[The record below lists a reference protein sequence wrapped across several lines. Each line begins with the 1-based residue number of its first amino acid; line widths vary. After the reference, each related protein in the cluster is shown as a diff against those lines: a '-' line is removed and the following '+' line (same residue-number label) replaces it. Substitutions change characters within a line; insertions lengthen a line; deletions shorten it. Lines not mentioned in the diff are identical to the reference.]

1 VYIVSAFWEFWLTKF
16 SLFKQ
21 HWNSIVSSFSKPLNF
36 NSGMKQ
42 NNGQSGQ
49 YLNTETIGM
58 KPKNNLTGPYFK
70 KELILADFRL
80 ANLSRDCSVIGRRE
94 VLTGKAKFGIFG
106 DGKEII
112 QMALAKQFKNGDWR
126 SGYYRDQTWMMAMGL
141 YDSLEFFHQLYGNID
156 DQFNSGSGGR
166 VFNNHFSVPNI
177 NRDGTWRDLTKQKNS
192 SADISPTAGQM
203 PRLLGLA
210 YASKLFRQNKDLKQF
225 TTLSLNGNEVA
236 FGSIGDASTSEGY
249 FWETIN
255 AAGVLQVPM
264 AVSIYDDGYGISV
277 PKKYQTTK
285 GSISEILKGFETEK
299 DKPGIRIFKGKGWD
313 YPGLIKLYEEGIAI
327 CREQH
332 TPVVFHIEEVTQPQ
346 GHSTSGSHERY
357 KSEERLKWEIEFDP
371 IRKMREWIHSLDIA
385 TDEELDKIVV
395 EAEEEAK
402 ESRRKG
408 WESFQTPIKTERD
421 ALVKIINDRS
431 CKCTDKVKE
440 NSVDSYTEELKQV
453 ASPIRKDNFV
463 TARKILRNICGT
475 CLKADNLNEEL
486 NGWLKRNYA
495 DALKGY
501 DSFLYNET
509 PTSVLNVKPVAPVYS
524 ADSPEVPGRQ
534 VLRDNYDKL
543 FSKYP
548 LLVTFGEDTG
558 VIGGVNQSLEGLQ
571 KKFGELRITDTG
583 IREATIL
590 GQGLGL
596 ALRGMRPIAEIQYL
610 DYLMYAL
617 QILSDD
623 LATTHYRS
631 AGKMVAPLIISTRG
645 HRLEGIWHSG
655 SPMSMLIN
663 SVRGVYVC
671 SPRDMTRA
679 AGFYNTLLEGNDP
692 AVVIEPLNGYRLK
705 EKLPDNL
712 GEFKIQL
719 GIPEILNP
727 GTDLTIVTY
736 GSTVKI
742 AIEAVKQLA
751 LHDISVEL
759 IDVQT
764 LIPFDKNKMI
774 VESLKKTNRV
784 LFLDED
790 VPGGTTA
797 YMMQEVLEKQNG
809 WQFLD
814 SPPKTLAAKE
824 HRPAYTTDGDYF
836 SKPNAEDVFDVV
848 YGMMKEAVPDK
859 Y

>member
-1 VYIVSAFWEFWLTKF
+1 MQLINL
-16 SLFKQ
+16 Q
-21 HWNSIVSSFSKPLNF
+21 
-36 NSGMKQ
+36 SGMKQ
-42 NNGQSGQ
+42 NNNQTAYDQ
-49 YLNTETIGM
+49 NAEIIEMKQIKNQTERLF
-58 KPKNNLTGPYFK
+58 N
-70 KELILADFRL
+70 KESILADFRM
-80 ANLSRDCSVIGRRE
+80 ANLSRSLSVIGRRE

-112 QMALAKQFKNGDWR
+112 QLALAKQFKDGDWR
-126 SGYYRDQTWMMAMGL
+126 SGYYRDQTWMMAMGV
-141 YDSLEFFHQLYGNID
+141 YDSLEFFHQLYGNTD
-156 DQFNSGSGGR
+156 NQFNSGSGGR
-166 VFNNHFSVPNI
+166 VFNNHFSIPNI
-177 NRDGTWRDLTKQKNS
+177 NPDGSWRDLTKQKNS

-210 YASKLFRQNKDLKQF
+210 YASKLFRQNKELQQF
-225 TTLSLNGNEVA
+225 TTLSTKGNEVA

-255 AAGVLQVPM
+255 AAGVLQVPL
-264 AVSIYDDGYGISV
+264 AVSVYDDGYGISV

-285 GSISEILKGFETEK
+285 GSISDILKGFETEK

-313 YPGLIKLYEEGIAI
+313 YAGLIKLYQEGIAI

-357 KSEERLKWEIEFDP
+357 KSEERLKWEEEFDP
-371 IRKMREWIHSLDIA
+371 IKKMREWILGSEIA
-385 TDEELDKIVV
+385 TSEELDKLAL

-402 ESRRKG
+402 ESRRLG
-408 WESFQTPIKTERD
+408 WESFQNPIRIERD

-431 CKCTDKVKE
+431 CRCTEKAKE
-440 NSVDSYTEELKQV
+440 ESVDSYTDDLKKV
-453 ASPIRKDNFV
+453 PAPIRKDNFV

-475 CLKADNLNEEL
+475 CLKSDNLKEEL
-486 NGWLKRNYA
+486 QGWLKRNYE
-495 DALKGY
+495 DARKSY
-501 DSFLYNET
+501 DSHLYNET
-509 PTSVLNVKPVAPVYS
+509 PSSVLNVKPVAPVYS

-534 VLRDNYDKL
+534 ILRDNYEKL
-543 FSKYP
+543 FAKYP

-558 VIGGVNQSLEGLQ
+558 NIGGVNQSLEGLQ

-610 DYLMYAL
+610 DYLMYCL
-617 QILSDD
+617 QVLSDD
-623 LATTHYRS
+623 LATTHYRT
-631 AGKMVAPLIISTRG
+631 AGRMIAPLIISTRG

-663 SVRGVYVC
+663 SVRGIYVC

-679 AGFYNTLLEGNDP
+679 AGFYNTLLVGNDP
-692 AVVIEPLNGYRLK
+692 AIVIEPLNGYRLK
-705 EKLPDNL
+705 EKLPDNI
-712 GEFKIQL
+712 GEFRLEL
-719 GIPEILNP
+719 GIPEIMKE

-742 AIEAVKQLA
+742 AMEAVKHLA
-751 LHDISVEL
+751 AHDISVEL

-764 LIPFDKNKMI
+764 LMPFDRKRI
-774 VESLKKTNRV
+774 IIDSLKKTNRI

-797 YMMQEVLEKQNG
+797 YMLQEVIEKQGG
-809 WQFLD
+809 WQYLD
-814 SPPKTLAAKE
+814 SPPKTLTAKE

-836 SKPNAEDVFDVV
+836 SKPSAEDVFDAV
-848 YGMMKEAVPDK
+848 YEMMKEAEPEQF
-859 Y
+859 

>member
-1 VYIVSAFWEFWLTKF
+1 MDQNLESAGGKL
-16 SLFKQ
+16 
-21 HWNSIVSSFSKPLNF
+21 
-36 NSGMKQ
+36 
-42 NNGQSGQ
+42 
-49 YLNTETIGM
+49 
-58 KPKNNLTGPYFK
+58 K
-70 KELILADFRL
+70 KEEILADYRL
-80 ANLSRDCSVIGRRE
+80 ANLSRNLSIIGRRE

-112 QMALAKQFKNGDWR
+112 QIALAKQFRNGDWR

-141 YDSLEFFHQLYGNID
+141 YDSVEFFHQLYGNTDRDI
-156 DQFNSGSGGR
+156 NPGSGGR

-177 NRDGTWRDLTKQKNS
+177 NPDGSWRDLTKQKNS
-192 SADISPTAGQM
+192 SSDISPTAGQM

-210 YASKLFRQNKDLKQF
+210 YASKLFRQNQELHQF
-225 TTLSLNGNEVA
+225 TTLSMQGNEVA
-236 FGSIGDASTSEGY
+236 FGSIGDASTSEGH

-264 AVSIYDDGYGISV
+264 ALSVYDDGYGISV

-285 GSISEILKGFETEK
+285 GSISDILRGFEDEPG
-299 DKPGIRIFKGKGWD
+299 KPGYLILKGKGWD
-313 YPGLIKLYEEGIAI
+313 YPGLIKLYEEGIEI
-327 CREQH
+327 CRRDH
-332 TPVVFHIEEVTQPQ
+332 KPVVFHIEDVTQPL

-357 KSEERLKWEIEFDP
+357 KSEERLKWEEEFDP
-371 IRKMREWIHSLDIA
+371 IRKMREWILNEGIA
-385 TDEELDKIVV
+385 GAEELDAISA
-395 EAEEEAK
+395 EAEAEAK
-402 ESRRKG
+402 ESRKKG
-408 WESFQTPIKTERD
+408 WEMFQNPIRIERD

-431 CKCTDKVKE
+431 CRCVEQVKE
-440 NSVDSYTEELKQV
+440 AAVEDITEDLTKV
-453 ASPIRKDNFV
+453 LSPIRKDNFMA
-463 TARKILRNICGT
+463 ARKILRNICGT
-475 CLKADNLNEEL
+475 CAKADNLKEDL
-486 NGWLKRNYA
+486 QGWLKRNYQ
-495 DALKGY
+495 DAWKSY
-501 DSFLYNET
+501 NTFLYNEM
-509 PTSVLNVKPVAPVYS
+509 PTSVMEVRPVPPVYS
-524 ADSPEVPGRQ
+524 ENSQVVPGRQ
-534 VLRDNYDKL
+534 ILRDNYDKL

-558 VIGGVNQSLEGLQ
+558 HIGGVNQSLEGLQ

-590 GQGLGL
+590 GQGIGL

-610 DYLMYAL
+610 DYLMYAI

-623 LATTHYRS
+623 LATTHYRT
-631 AGKMVAPLIISTRG
+631 AGRMIAPLIISTRG

-692 AVVIEPLNGYRLK
+692 AIVIEPLNGYRLK
-705 EKLPDNL
+705 EKMPDNL
-712 GEFKIQL
+712 GEFKIGL
-719 GIPEILNP
+719 GIAEILVE

-736 GSTVKI
+736 GSTVRI
-742 AIEAVKQLA
+742 AQEAAGQLA
-751 LHDISVEL
+751 AHGISVEL

-764 LIPFDKNKMI
+764 LVPFDLNRTI
-774 VESLKKTNRV
+774 LNSLKKTGRI

-797 YMMQEVLEKQNG
+797 YMMQEVIERHGGYN
-809 WQFLD
+809 FLD
-814 SPPKTLAAKE
+814 SAPRTLTGKE

-836 SKPNAEDVFDVV
+836 SKPNAEDIFDAV
-848 YGMMKEAVPDK
+848 YDMMKEAVPQK

>member
-1 VYIVSAFWEFWLTKF
+1 M
-16 SLFKQ
+16 KQ
-21 HWNSIVSSFSKPLNF
+21 GNILSGKYFSKE
-36 NSGMKQ
+36 S
-42 NNGQSGQ
+42 
-49 YLNTETIGM
+49 
-58 KPKNNLTGPYFK
+58 
-70 KELILADFRL
+70 ILADFRM
-80 ANLSRDCSVIGRRE
+80 ANLSRSLSIIGRRE

-112 QMALAKQFKNGDWR
+112 QLAMAKQFRNGDWR
-126 SGYYRDQTWMMAMGL
+126 SGYYRDQTWMMAMGV
-141 YDSLEFFHQLYGNID
+141 YDSLEFFQQLYGNTD
-156 DQFNSGSGGR
+156 KHFVSGSRGR
-166 VFNNHFSVPNI
+166 VFNNHFSIPNI
-177 NRDGTWRDLTKQKNS
+177 NPDGSWRDLTKQKNS

-210 YASKLFRQNKDLKQF
+210 YASKLFRQNKDLQQF
-225 TTLSLNGNEVA
+225 TTLSVNGNEVA

-255 AAGVLQVPM
+255 AAGVLQVPL
-264 AVSIYDDGYGISV
+264 AVSVYDDGYGISV

-313 YPGLIKLYEEGIAI
+313 YAGLIKLYEEGIAI

-357 KSEERLKWEIEFDP
+357 KSAERLKWEEEYDP
-371 IRKMREWIHSLDIA
+371 IKKMREWIISSEIA
-385 TDEELDKIVV
+385 TAEELDKLAY

-402 ESRRKG
+402 ESRKKG
-408 WESFQTPIKTERD
+408 WESFQNPIIIERD
-421 ALVKIINDRS
+421 ALVKIISDRT
-431 CKCTDKVKE
+431 CRCTEKAKE
-440 NSVDSYTEELKQV
+440 ESVDSYAEDLTKV
-453 ASPIRKDNFV
+453 PAPIRKDNFV
-463 TARKILRNICGT
+463 TARKILRNICNT
-475 CLKADNLNEEL
+475 CLKSDNLKEEL
-486 NGWLKRNYA
+486 QGWLKRNYE
-495 DALKGY
+495 DARKSY
-501 DSFLYNET
+501 DSYLYNET
-509 PTSVLNVKPVAPVYS
+509 PTSVLNVKPIDPVYS
-524 ADSPEVPGRQ
+524 DNSPEVPGRQ
-534 VLRDNYDKL
+534 ILRDNYDKL

-558 VIGGVNQSLEGLQ
+558 NIGGVNQSLEGLQ

-617 QILSDD
+617 QVLSDD
-623 LATTHYRS
+623 LATTHYRT
-631 AGKMVAPLIISTRG
+631 AGRMIAPLIISTRG

-671 SPRDMTRA
+671 APRDMTRA
-679 AGFYNTLLEGNDP
+679 AGFYNTLLEANDP
-692 AVVIEPLNGYRLK
+692 AIVIEPLNGYRLK

-712 GEFKIQL
+712 GEFRLQL
-719 GIPEILNP
+719 GIPEVLNH
-727 GTDLTIVTY
+727 GSDLTLVTY

-742 AIEAVKQLA
+742 AAEAVKQLA
-751 LHDISVEL
+751 SHDISVEL

-764 LIPFDKNKMI
+764 LVPFDRNKI
-774 VESLKKTNRV
+774 ILESVKKTNRV

-790 VPGGTTA
+790 LPGGTTA
-797 YMMQEVLEKQNG
+797 YMMQEVIEKQGG

-814 SPPKTLAAKE
+814 SPPKTLTAKE

-836 SKPNAEDVFDVV
+836 SKPSAEDVFDTI
-848 YGMMKEAVPDK
+848 YEMMKEAVPEK